1 MEVDMDHGTNG
12 KQRVQRTRKAKET
25 SGKPR
30 EISEK
35 HLEERKHNFVAVKPM
50 NDVQAEY
57 IRMCKELP
65 VIIATGYAGTSKTY
79 IPTCIAAEKWYLGE
93 IDKIYLVRPAVS
105 NSKSLG
111 FFGGSLVEKSKN
123 WLMPILDTLYE
134 KLGRSVVDLAIER
147 GDIEPIP
154 LEVIKGRS
162 LKNCYIICDE
172 AEDITQPEFI
182 KIITRGGTNSTLVLA
197 GDILQTDLKDTN
209 GLQLAIELYG
219 ENPDL
224 PWGFVDF
231 NRPSDIVRS
240 EPVKKVI
247 LALRRKGLM

>member
-1 MEVDMDHGTNG
+1 MTIEKGGNVKG
-12 KQRVQRTRKAKET
+12 RVQRTRKVKET
-25 SGKPR
+25 AGKGR

-35 HLEERKHNFVAVKPM
+35 HLEDRKTNFVAVKPM
-50 NDVQAEY
+50 NDLQAEY

-65 VIIATGYAGTSKTY
+65 VVIATGYAGSSKTY

-93 IDKIYLVRPAVS
+93 IDKIYLLRPAVS
-105 NSKSLG
+105 DSASLG
-111 FFGGSLVEKSKN
+111 FFGGSLIEKSKN
-123 WLMPILDTLYE
+123 WLMPVLDTLYE
-134 KLGRSVVDLAIER
+134 KLGKSVVDLAIER

-154 LEVIKGRS
+154 LQVIKGRS
-162 LKNCYIICDE
+162 LKNCFIICEE
-172 AEDITQPEFI
+172 AEDITQKEFI
-182 KIITRGGTNSTLVLA
+182 KIITRGGVNSTLVLA
-197 GDILQTDLKDTN
+197 GDILQTDLKSSN

-240 EPVKKVI
+240 EPVKKAI

>member
-1 MEVDMDHGTNG
+1 MEMHSNA
-12 KQRVQRTRKAKET
+12 KQRVKRTRKVKENL
-25 SGKPR
+25 GEGR
-30 EISEK
+30 NISEK
-35 HLEERKHNFVAVKPM
+35 HLEERKEKFSAVKPM
-50 NDVQAEY
+50 NDLQAEY

-65 VIIATGYAGTSKTY
+65 VVIATGYAGSSKTY

-93 IDKIYLVRPAVS
+93 IDKIYLLRPAVS
-105 NSKSLG
+105 DSASLG
-111 FFGGSLVEKSKN
+111 FFGGSLIEKSKN
-123 WLMPILDTLYE
+123 WLMPVLDTLYE
-134 KLGRSVVDLAIER
+134 KLGKSVVDLAIER

-154 LEVIKGRS
+154 LQVIKGRS
-162 LKNCYIICDE
+162 LKNCFIICEE
-172 AEDITQPEFI
+172 AEDITQKEFV
-182 KIITRGGTNSTLVLA
+182 KIITRGGVNSTLVLA
-197 GDILQTDLKDTN
+197 GDILQTDLKGGN

-240 EPVKKVI
+240 EAVKKAI

>member
-1 MEVDMDHGTNG
+1 MITGGNG
-12 KQRVQRTRKAKET
+12 KQRVTRTRKAKE
-25 SGKPR
+25 SAGKER
-30 EISEK
+30 KIDEK
-35 HLEERKHNFVAVKPM
+35 HLEERVANFQKVKPM
-50 NDVQAEY
+50 NDLQAEY
-57 IRMCKELP
+57 IRMCQELP
-65 VIIATGYAGTSKTY
+65 VVIATGFAGSSKSY

-93 IDKIYLVRPAVS
+93 INKIYLVRPAIS

-162 LKNCYIICDE
+162 LKNCFIICDE
-172 AEDITQPEFI
+172 AEDITQQEFI
-182 KIITRGGTNSTLVLA
+182 KIITRSGVNSTLVLA
-197 GDILQTDLKDTN
+197 GDILQTDLKDHN

>member
-1 MEVDMDHGTNG
+1 MDVGGNA
-12 KQRVQRTRKAKET
+12 KQRVKRTRKTKEAAG
-25 SGKPR
+25 SHRVIDP
-30 EISEK
+30 K
-35 HLEERKHNFVAVKPM
+35 HLEERKENFQSVKPM
-50 NDVQAEY
+50 NDLQAEY
-57 IRMCKELP
+57 IRMCKDLP
-65 VIIATGYAGTSKTY
+65 VVIATGFAGSSKSY
-79 IPTCIAAEKWYLGE
+79 IPTCIAAEKWYTGE
-93 IDKIYLVRPAVS
+93 IEKIYLVRPAVS

-134 KLGRSVVDLAIER
+134 KLGRNVVDLAIER

-162 LKNCYIICDE
+162 LKNCFIICDE
-172 AEDITQPEFI
+172 AEDISRAEFI
-182 KIITRGGTNSTLVLA
+182 KIITRSGVNSTLVLA
-197 GDILQTDLKDTN
+197 GDILQTDLKETN
-209 GLQLAIELYG
+209 GLQLAIELY
-219 ENPDL
+219 EDNPEL

>member
-1 MEVDMDHGTNG
+1 MERGTNA
-12 KQRVQRTRKAKET
+12 KQRVTRTRKAKET
-25 SGKPR
+25 SGKVR

-35 HLEERKHNFVAVKPM
+35 HLEERKVNFTPVKPM
-50 NDVQAEY
+50 NDLQAEY

-65 VIIATGYAGTSKTY
+65 VVIATGYAGSSKTY

-93 IDKIYLVRPAVS
+93 IDKIYLLRPAVS
-105 NSKSLG
+105 DSASLG
-111 FFGGSLVEKSKN
+111 FFGGSLIEKSKN
-123 WLMPILDTLYE
+123 WLMPVLDTLYE

-154 LEVIKGRS
+154 LQVIKGRS
-162 LKNCYIICDE
+162 LKNCFIICEE
-172 AEDITQPEFI
+172 AEDITQKEFV
-182 KIITRGGTNSTLVLA
+182 KIITRGGVNSTLVLA
-197 GDILQTDLKDTN
+197 GDILQTDLKTSN
-209 GLQLAIELYG
+209 GLQLAIDLYG

-240 EPVKKVI
+240 EAVKKAI